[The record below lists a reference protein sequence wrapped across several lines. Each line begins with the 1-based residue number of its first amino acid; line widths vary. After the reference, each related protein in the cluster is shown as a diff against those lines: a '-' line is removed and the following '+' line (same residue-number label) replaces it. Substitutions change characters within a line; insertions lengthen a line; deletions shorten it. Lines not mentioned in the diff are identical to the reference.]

1 MKKNNR
7 HLVKRSLSE
16 KVLEMYVAGYLAEDL
31 TVGNMIT
38 VFDIVEHNIDGKTRL
53 KRLIEEKCTRHYLKM
68 ESLMLP
74 SFWRIIN
81 NLKTVTTTVI
91 SLDME
96 EICVFQWNCTVR
108 FGPNCTQVRL
118 PGSCLNCSFPSEQ
131 KQAST
136 SNFLPPG
143 NTPNP
148 SVQRQYPKLSQRS
161 AKHNLKS
168 KAKYPSKRSPETLK
182 SQLADPRSHQVA
194 FKPLSPLF
202 GLNLKN

>member
-96 EICVFQWNCTVR
+96 EICVFQ
-108 FGPNCTQVRL
+108 
-118 PGSCLNCSFPSEQ
+118 
-131 KQAST
+131 
-136 SNFLPPG
+136 
-143 NTPNP
+143 
-148 SVQRQYPKLSQRS
+148 
-161 AKHNLKS
+161 
-168 KAKYPSKRSPETLK
+168 
-182 SQLADPRSHQVA
+182 
-194 FKPLSPLF
+194 
-202 GLNLKN
+202 